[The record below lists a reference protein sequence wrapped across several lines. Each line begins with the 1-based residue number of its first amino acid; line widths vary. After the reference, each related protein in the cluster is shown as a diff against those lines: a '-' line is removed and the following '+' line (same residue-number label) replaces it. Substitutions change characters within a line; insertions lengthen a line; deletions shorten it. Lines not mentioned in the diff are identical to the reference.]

1 MNKIQTFKEKL
12 NKSIETYYPY
22 NIDYYTQEIEYKNS
36 IEYKN
41 FVKKVEN
48 RPNEIGLS
56 QELEKITSMLRSF
69 YNFKFQ
75 DMIIPHHLDPCFNFQ
90 ISKITNGNYY
100 LIILLRSVISPI
112 YFLRAFTCRVNAEKN
127 KSTSPLIQ
135 IEDPFVSEIRNEFE
149 EINNY
154 LSNNLRLT
162 PFPPSYYHVT
172 LPNYS
177 SPERSIGNL
186 KIFQALFIDQD
197 IYFE

>member
-1 MNKIQTFKEKL
+1 MGVCSAVGKGVAKWAPFH
-12 NKSIETYYPY
+12 
-22 NIDYYTQEIEYKNS
+22 NS
-36 IEYKN
+36 
-41 FVKKVEN
+41 
-48 RPNEIGLS
+48 L
-56 QELEKITSMLRSF
+56 
-69 YNFKFQ
+69 
-75 DMIIPHHLDPCFNFQ
+75 FN
-90 ISKITNGNYY
+90 
-100 LIILLRSVISPI
+100 
-112 YFLRAFTCRVNAEKN
+112 
-127 KSTSPLIQ
+127 
-135 IEDPFVSEIRNEFE
+135 FE